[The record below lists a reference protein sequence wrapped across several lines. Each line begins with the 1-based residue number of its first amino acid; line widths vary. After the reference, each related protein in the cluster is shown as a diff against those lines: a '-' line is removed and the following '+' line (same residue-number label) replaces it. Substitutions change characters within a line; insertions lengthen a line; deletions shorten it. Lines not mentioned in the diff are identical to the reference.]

1 MGKFNNDNGLNGQRI
16 SRSLL
21 AISLAASLA
30 AFGCTTNQNIGNGT
44 PTRSGPEVRTAPTSG
59 VTSGGETTT
68 PVNPPMT
75 SSYNRSEVLPVVQ
88 TRPAQSRGIRRL
100 SPDEAVAVMAGRQ
113 ALHGRYLGVVSPG
126 PGGRPYESA
135 NIQTFQN
142 PAMLTN
148 PQITINSSI
157 SSPATP
163 IDGIADADALFVT
176 AGTTDGAVTGAVTT
190 GTTAAATVAGT
201 GTTPTPTAAA
211 AGLPVGAFA
220 GVAASPT
227 FASANTPSVTAASV
241 GLGRTTAARTARTGT
256 ATTGTTTTGTTTAA
270 ATGTTAAGVRV
281 GTVTSPVRVMRATT
295 GSVTVTN
302 VGTTPATT
310 GSGRNQ

>member
-21 AISLAASLA
+21 AISFAASLA
-30 AFGCTTNQNIGNGT
+30 ALGCTTNHNIGNGT
-44 PTRSGPEVRTAPTSG
+44 PTRSGPDVRTAPTSG
-59 VTSGGETTT
+59 VTSGGETAT

-75 SSYNRSEVLPVVQ
+75 SSYNRAEVLPAV
-88 TRPAQSRGIRRL
+88 TSRTIRRR
-100 SPDEAVAVMAGRQ
+100 SPDEAAAIMAGRQ
-113 ALHGRYLGVVSPG
+113 ALRGRYLGVVSPG
-126 PGGRPYESA
+126 SGSRPYESA
-135 NIQTFQN
+135 NIQTYQN

-163 IDGIADADALFVT
+163 IDGIADADTLFVT
-176 AGTTDGAVTGAVTT
+176 TGTTADATTGAVTT

-201 GTTPTPTAAA
+201 GTTPTPTAAG

-227 FASANTPSVTAASV
+227 FASANTPSVTASSV

-256 ATTGTTTTGTTTAA
+256 ATTGTTTAA
-270 ATGTTAAGVRV
+270 TTGTTAAGVRV
-281 GTVTSPVRVMRATT
+281 GTVTSPVRVMRATS

-302 VGTTPATT
+302 VGATPTTT
-310 GSGRNQ
+310 GSGRSQ